1 MKRFLL
7 ILLLASAARAS
18 TLPGFHVQ
26 VLQGTT
32 GFLTALVVDSRGTI
46 YYSIKSGDV
55 LRIGPDEKAS
65 GKAVVVAH
73 VATEANGNC
82 GLIGLALRDD
92 HTAIIHYT
100 TPAITYDIVSAID
113 LNTGAESEIHRFV
126 CDKDVAERGVS
137 TEHHGGNLAVAPDG
151 SIFLAIGDYG
161 EGGLAQDP
169 AWNGGKLWHILPDG
183 SAVQFALGFRNP
195 FDLAWDAAAQRIII
209 TDNGDAVD
217 DEIDVVAEGDDCGWP
232 LTAGNRPPVTG
243 MRPPVYT
250 FPVVVAPTGLAPL
263 SGRNPIL
270 RRGYLLGSFVAK
282 ALFYVPDVYA
292 SPVPDPVAVIQNESD
307 PIIDVAEGP
316 DGSIYFAS
324 GFVIYKLVVPASGD
338 CNGDSVVDAADISA
352 LSKELSGG
360 PHATTAAHASW
371 GCDVNGDGMI
381 DARDLAALAGM
392 VRGRAVRR

>member
-7 ILLLASAARAS
+7 ILLLASTARAT

-55 LRIGPDEKAS
+55 LRIGPAERAS
-65 GKAVVVAH
+65 GKATVVAH

-92 HTAIIHYT
+92 NTAIVHYT

-113 LNTGAESEIHRFV
+113 LTTGAESQIHRFV

-137 TEHHGGNLAVAPDG
+137 TEHHGGNLTVAPDG

-161 EGGLAQDP
+161 VGTLAQDP
-169 AWNGGKLWHILPDG
+169 AWNAGKLWRILPDG
-183 SAVQFALGFRNP
+183 SAVHFARGFRNP
-195 FDLAWDAAAQRIII
+195 FDLAWDAATRRVVI

-217 DEIDVVAEGDDCGWP
+217 DEIDVVVEGDDCGWP
-232 LTAGNRPPVTG
+232 LTAGNRPAVAG

-250 FPVVVAPTGLAPL
+250 FPVVVAPTGLAAL

-282 ALFYVPDVYA
+282 ALFYVPDIYA
-292 SPVPDPVAVIQNESD
+292 NPLPDPVAVIQNESD

-338 CNGDSVVDAADISA
+338 CNGDGVVDAADIST

-360 PHATTAAHASW
+360 PHATTSAHASW
-371 GCDVNGDGMI
+371 GCDVNGDGVI

-392 VRGRAVRR
+392 VRVRAVRR